1 MIKPGGHLRLRNA
14 ERRKCS
20 PNDASPNGCMDTL
33 ARLIDRRA
41 PIDPATPCAEVGAM
55 FHANADA
62 AAIAVAVD
70 GKPLGLVYRDVFLGQ
85 MAVAPDLA
93 SRPVADLMDIEP
105 RKVFAGIRAAEFV
118 ERIAQSAIPVFRSAY
133 VAVDE
138 AGDYVGVGGLNSLL
152 TSHRRRQR
160 EADDAMALVERMAH
174 DIGHHLEGVLAFTER
189 LEQSRLTPDA
199 SAYVRAIGDTSRD
212 MSQVLGRAMDLRRA
226 ATGGLT
232 LSPAPALLRDLSD
245 AVEARW
251 APRAAEG
258 GSTLLFSYDGDPEA
272 AALIDADRVLQVF
285 DALIE
290 SALAHGRGVIE
301 ASLKARAVGG
311 GGLRLEGRV
320 RDNAA
325 GSAEVR
331 LARVF
336 DPLGMASIEDR
347 NELALGVAMA
357 LAHGL
362 TRTMGGPL
370 RAEANMGAGLT
381 LQFSLTV
388 PEATLAAPTAEEPML
403 DTRSAHILIVDDN
416 ATNRMVAEALCEM
429 FDCTSEQVADGV
441 EAVEAARSGRFDLI
455 LMDIKMPRM
464 DGVTATRAIR
474 ELPGRAGQAPIV
486 ALTANADPNDV
497 ATYIAAGMQDVVEK
511 PIKPER
517 LAVVLSALL
526 AGDDED
532 AEAAA

>member
-1 MIKPGGHLRLRNA
+1 
-14 ERRKCS
+14 
-20 PNDASPNGCMDTL
+20 MDTL
-33 ARLIDRRA
+33 DRLIDRRA
-41 PIDPATPCAEVGAM
+41 PIDPATPCAEVRAI
-55 FHANADA
+55 FLAETHAA
-62 AAIAVAVD
+62 AVAVVLA
-70 GKPLGLVYRDVFLGQ
+70 GKPVGLVYRDVFLGQ
-85 MAVAPDLA
+85 LA
-93 SRPVADLMDIEP
+93 VADLDARPISDVMDHEP
-105 RKVFAGIRAAEFV
+105 RTVEAGMSSADFV
-118 ERIAQSAIPVFRSAY
+118 DRLVQSATPVFRSAY
-133 VAVDE
+133 IGVDA
-138 AGDYVGVGGLNSLL
+138 AGDYVGVGGLSSLL

-160 EADDAMALVERMAH
+160 EADEAMALVERMAC

-199 SAYVRAIGDTSRD
+199 AAYVRAIGDTSRD

-232 LSPAPALLRDLSD
+232 LIPAPSLLRDLSD

-251 APRAAEG
+251 SARAAEG

-285 DALIE
+285 DALID
-290 SALAHGRGVIE
+290 SALSSGRGVIE
-301 ASLKARAVGG
+301 ASLKARSTE

-320 RDNAA
+320 RDNTA
-325 GSAEVR
+325 GSPEER
-331 LARVF
+331 LARVY
-336 DPLGMASIEDR
+336 DPLGAGSIEDR
-347 NELALGVAMA
+347 NELALGVSMA

-362 TRTMGGPL
+362 TRAMGGPL
-370 RAEANMGAGLT
+370 RAEANLGAGLT
-381 LQFSLTV
+381 LHFSLTA
-388 PEATLAAPTAEEPML
+388 PEARLTLEGFQEPTMDA
-403 DTRSAHILIVDDN
+403 RSAHILIVDDN

-429 FDCTSEQVADGV
+429 FDCTSEQVVDGV
-441 EAVEAARSGRFDLI
+441 EAVEAAKSGRFDLI

-464 DGVTATRAIR
+464 DGVAATRAIR
-474 ELPGRAGQAPIV
+474 ELPGRAGSAPIV
-486 ALTANADPNDV
+486 ALTANADPADV

-526 AGDDED
+526 GGDEDED

>member
-1 MIKPGGHLRLRNA
+1 
-14 ERRKCS
+14 
-20 PNDASPNGCMDTL
+20 MDTL

-41 PIDPATPCAEVGAM
+41 PIDPATPCAEVRAL
-55 FHANADA
+55 FDADDYLA
-62 AAIAVAVD
+62 ALAVVVD
-70 GKPLGLVYRDVFLGQ
+70 RKPVGLVYRDVFLGQ

-93 SRPVADLMDIEP
+93 RRPIAEVMDAHPRRVDAALCVAD
-105 RKVFAGIRAAEFV
+105 FV
-118 ERIAQSAIPVFRSAY
+118 ERIAHSATPVFRSAY

-138 AGDYVGVGGLNSLL
+138 AGDYAGVGGLNSLL
-152 TSHRRRQR
+152 TSHRRRQH
-160 EADDAMALVERMAH
+160 EADEAMALVERMAH
-174 DIGHHLEGVLAFTER
+174 DIGRHLDGVLAFTER

-212 MSQVLGRAMDLRRA
+212 MNLVLGRAMDLRRA

-301 ASLKARAVGG
+301 ASLKARPVE
-311 GGLRLEGRV
+311 GGLKLEARV

-325 GSAEVR
+325 GSAKVR

-336 DPLGMASIEDR
+336 DPLGAATFEDR
-347 NELALGVAMA
+347 NELALGVGMA

-362 TRTMGGPL
+362 TRAMGGPL
-370 RAEANMGAGLT
+370 RAEANLGAGLT
-381 LQFSLTV
+381 LQFTLIV
-388 PEATLAAPTAEEPML
+388 PEASLAAEADDEPMM
-403 DTRSAHILIVDDN
+403 DARSAHILIVDDN

-429 FDCTSEQVADGV
+429 FDCTSEQVVDGV
-441 EAVEAARSGRFDLI
+441 EAVEAAKSGRFDLI

-474 ELPGRAGQAPIV
+474 ELPGRAGSAPIV

-526 AGDDED
+526 GADEDED

>member
-1 MIKPGGHLRLRNA
+1 
-14 ERRKCS
+14 
-20 PNDASPNGCMDTL
+20 MDTL

-41 PIDPATPCAEVGAM
+41 PIDPATSCAEVRAI
-55 FHANADA
+55 FHAHAGA
-62 AAIAVAVD
+62 AAIAVVEA
-70 GKPLGLVYRDVFLGQ
+70 GKPIGLVYRDVFLGQ
-85 MAVAPDLA
+85 MEVAPDLA
-93 SRPVADLMDIEP
+93 ERPIRQVMDRDP
-105 RKVFAGIRAAEFV
+105 RMIDAGTRAAEFV
-118 ERIAQSAIPVFRSAY
+118 ERIAQSAMPVFRSAY
-133 VAVDE
+133 VAIDE
-138 AGDYVGVGGLNSLL
+138 AGDYVGIGGLSSLL

-160 EADDAMALVERMAH
+160 EANEAMALVERMAQ
-174 DIGHHLEGVLAFTER
+174 DIGAHLDGVLAFTER

-226 ATGGLT
+226 TTGGLALT
-232 LSPAPALLRDLSD
+232 PAPAQLRDLSD
-245 AVEARW
+245 AIEARW
-251 APRAAEG
+251 SARAAEG

-272 AALIDADRVLQVF
+272 TALIDANRMLQVF
-285 DALIE
+285 DALID
-290 SALAHGRGVIE
+290 SALSSGRGVIE
-301 ASLKARAVGG
+301 ASLKARSVDAEHG

-320 RDNAA
+320 RDNTV
-325 GSAEVR
+325 GSAKER

-336 DPLGMASIEDR
+336 DPLGAGSIEDR
-347 NELALGVAMA
+347 NELALGVSMA

-362 TRTMGGPL
+362 TRAMGGPL
-370 RAEANMGAGLT
+370 RAEANTGAGLT
-381 LQFSLTV
+381 LQFSLV
-388 PEATLAAPTAEEPML
+388 APEASLVADNTDEPTMDA
-403 DTRSAHILIVDDN
+403 RSAHILIVDDN

-429 FDCTSEQVADGV
+429 FDCTSEQVVDGV
-441 EAVEAARSGRFDLI
+441 EAVEAAKSGRFDLI

-474 ELPGRAGQAPIV
+474 ELPGRAGAAPIV

-517 LAVVLSALL
+517 LAIVLSALL
-526 AGDDED
+526 GGDDEDEAD

>member
-1 MIKPGGHLRLRNA
+1 
-14 ERRKCS
+14 
-20 PNDASPNGCMDTL
+20 MDTL
-33 ARLIDRRA
+33 ARLIDRRD
-41 PIDPATPCAEVGAM
+41 PIDPATPCAEVRAI
-55 FHANADA
+55 FHANTDV
-62 AAIAVAVD
+62 AAIAVVES
-70 GKPLGLVYRDVFLGQ
+70 GKPVGLVYRDVFLGQ
-85 MAVAPDLA
+85 MAVAPHLDE
-93 SRPVADLMDIEP
+93 RPISDLMDSDP
-105 RKVFAGIRAAEFV
+105 RTVDANLRAAEFV
-118 ERIAQSAIPVFRSAY
+118 ERIARSTIPVFRSAY
-133 VAVDE
+133 IGVDA
-138 AGDYVGVGGLNSLL
+138 AGDYVGVGGLSSLL

-174 DIGHHLEGVLAFTER
+174 DIGCHLDGVLTFIER

-226 ATGGLT
+226 ATGGLA
-232 LSPAPALLRDLSD
+232 LSLAPSLLRDLSD

-251 APRAAEG
+251 SARAAEG
-258 GSTLLFSYDGDPEA
+258 GSTLLFSYDGEPEA
-272 AALIDADRVLQVF
+272 AVLIDADRMLQVF

-290 SALAHGRGVIE
+290 SALSSGRGVIE
-301 ASLKARAVGG
+301 ASLKARPVE

-320 RDNAA
+320 RDNTA
-325 GSAEVR
+325 GSAHDR
-331 LARVF
+331 LARVY
-336 DPLGMASIEDR
+336 DPLGAGSIEDR
-347 NELALGVAMA
+347 NELALGVGMA

-362 TRTMGGPL
+362 TRAMGGPL

-381 LQFSLTV
+381 LQFSLTA
-388 PEATLAAPTAEEPML
+388 PEAHLANDHADEPTVDA
-403 DTRSAHILIVDDN
+403 RSAHILIVDDN

-429 FDCTSEQVADGV
+429 FDCTSEQVVDGV
-441 EAVEAARSGRFDLI
+441 EAVEAAKSGRFDLI

-486 ALTANADPNDV
+486 ALTANADPSDV

-526 AGDDED
+526 GGDDEDDAD

>member
-1 MIKPGGHLRLRNA
+1 
-14 ERRKCS
+14 
-20 PNDASPNGCMDTL
+20 MDTL
-33 ARLIDRRA
+33 ARLIERRA
-41 PIDPATPCAEVGAM
+41 PIAPEASCESVWAL
-55 FHANADA
+55 FKADGHMA
-62 AAIAVAVD
+62 AVAVVEG
-70 GKPLGLVYRDVFLGQ
+70 GKPVGLVYRDVFLGQ
-85 MAVAPDLA
+85 MAVAPDLGA
-93 SRPVADLMDIEP
+93 RPIRDVMDRDP
-105 RKVFAGIRAAEFV
+105 RTVEAGLTAGRFV
-118 ERIAQSAIPVFRSAY
+118 EQIAQSVRPAFRSAY

-138 AGDYVGVGGLNSLL
+138 AGHYIGVGGLSSLL
-152 TSHRRRQR
+152 ASHRRRQG
-160 EADDAMALVERMAH
+160 EADEAMALVERMAH
-174 DIGHHLEGVLAFTER
+174 DIGRHLQGVLAFTER

-199 SAYVRAIGDTSRD
+199 AAYVRAIGDTSRD
-212 MSQVLGRAMDLRRA
+212 MSQVLSRAMDLRRA
-226 ATGGLT
+226 ATGGLA
-232 LSPAPALLRDLSD
+232 LAPAATRLRDLSD

-251 APRAAEG
+251 SDRAAEG

-272 AALIDADRVLQVF
+272 AALIDADRILQVF

-290 SALAHGRGVIE
+290 SALASGRGVIE
-301 ASLKARAVGG
+301 ACLKARSVE

-325 GSAEVR
+325 GSAETR

-336 DPLGMASIEDR
+336 DPLGSAGVEDR
-347 NELALGVAMA
+347 HELALGVGMA

-362 TRTMGGPL
+362 TRAMGGPL
-370 RAEANMGAGLT
+370 RAEANLGAGLT

-388 PEATLAAPTAEEPML
+388 PEASLAAVAEAEPL
-403 DTRSAHILIVDDN
+403 LNAPSAHILIVDDN

-441 EAVEAARSGRFDLI
+441 EAVEAAKSGRFDLI

-474 ELPGRAGQAPIV
+474 DLPGRAGSVPIA
-486 ALTANADPNDV
+486 ALTANADPIDV
-497 ATYIAAGMQDVVEK
+497 AAYLAAGMQDVVEK

-517 LAVVLSALL
+517 LAVVLGALL
-526 AGDDED
+526 GAEDQDQDQD

>member
-1 MIKPGGHLRLRNA
+1 
-14 ERRKCS
+14 
-20 PNDASPNGCMDTL
+20 MDTL

-41 PIDPATPCAEVGAM
+41 PIDPATPCAEVVAM
-55 FHANADA
+55 FDA
-62 AAIAVAVD
+62 APRAAALPVVVD
-70 GKPLGLVYRDVFLGQ
+70 GKPAGLVYRDVFLAQ
-85 MAVAPDLA
+85 MAVAPALA
-93 SRPVADLMDIEP
+93 DRPVSEVMDREP
-105 RKVFAGIRAAEFV
+105 RAVSAGVTAADFV
-118 ERIAQSAIPVFRSAY
+118 DRLAQSTTPIFRSAY

-138 AGDYVGVGGLNSLL
+138 AGDYVGVGGLESLL

-160 EADDAMALVERMAH
+160 EADEAMALVERMAH
-174 DIGHHLEGVLAFTER
+174 DIGHHLDGVLAFTER

-199 SAYVRAIGDTSRD
+199 AAYVRAIGDTSRD

-258 GSTLLFSYDGDPEA
+258 GSTLLFSYDGPPDA

-290 SALAHGRGVIE
+290 SALASGRGVIE
-301 ASLKARAVGG
+301 ASLKAHAVEN
-311 GGLRLEGRV
+311 GLLLEGRV
-320 RDNAA
+320 RDNAPGA
-325 GSAEVR
+325 AEAR
-331 LARVF
+331 LARVLA
-336 DPLGMASIEDR
+336 PLGAGSIEDS
-347 NELALGVAMA
+347 NELALGVGMA

-362 TRTMGGPL
+362 TRAMGGPL

-381 LQFSLTV
+381 LQFAVAV
-388 PEATLAAPTAEEPML
+388 PEAILADQHDDEPVL
-403 DTRSAHILIVDDN
+403 DARSAHILIVDDN

-441 EAVEAARSGRFDLI
+441 EAVEAAKSGRFDLI

-526 AGDDED
+526 GDDDGDEDGD

>member
-1 MIKPGGHLRLRNA
+1 
-14 ERRKCS
+14 
-20 PNDASPNGCMDTL
+20 MDTL

-41 PIDPATPCAEVGAM
+41 PIDPATPCAEVRAI
-55 FHANADA
+55 FLAEPRT
-62 AAIAVAVD
+62 AAIAVVEA
-70 GKPLGLVYRDVFLGQ
+70 GKPVGLVYRDVLLGQ
-85 MAVAPDLA
+85 LSVAPHLIDHPIA
-93 SRPVADLMDIEP
+93 EVMDREP
-105 RKVFAGIRAAEFV
+105 RAVSAGMSSIDFV
-118 ERIAQSAIPVFRSAY
+118 DHLAQSATPVFRSAY

-138 AGDYVGVGGLNSLL
+138 AGDYVGVGGLSSLL

-160 EADDAMALVERMAH
+160 EAEEAMALVERMAH
-174 DIGHHLEGVLAFTER
+174 DIGHHLDGVLAFTER

-251 APRAAEG
+251 SARAAEG

-272 AALIDADRVLQVF
+272 AAVIDADRVLQVF

-290 SALAHGRGVIE
+290 SALASGRGVIE
-301 ASLKARAVGG
+301 ASLKARPVE
-311 GGLRLEGRV
+311 GGLSLEGRV
-320 RDNAA
+320 RDNAIGA
-325 GSAEVR
+325 SEDR
-331 LARVF
+331 LARIY
-336 DPLGMASIEDR
+336 DPLGAAVIEDR
-347 NELALGVAMA
+347 NELALGVGIA
-357 LAHGL
+357 LARGL
-362 TRTMGGPL
+362 TRAMGGPL
-370 RAEANMGAGLT
+370 RAEANTGAGLT
-381 LQFSLTV
+381 LQFSLV
-388 PEATLAAPTAEEPML
+388 APEASLAVDAVEPTMDA
-403 DTRSAHILIVDDN
+403 RSAHILIVDDN

-429 FDCTSEQVADGV
+429 FDCTSEQVVDGV
-441 EAVEAARSGRFDLI
+441 EAVEAAKSGRFDLI

-464 DGVTATRAIR
+464 DGITATRAIR
-474 ELPGRAGQAPIV
+474 ELPGRAGSAPIV
-486 ALTANADPNDV
+486 ALTANADPVDV
-497 ATYIAAGMQDVVEK
+497 QTYIAAGMQDVVEK

-526 AGDDED
+526 GGDEDED

>member
-1 MIKPGGHLRLRNA
+1 
-14 ERRKCS
+14 
-20 PNDASPNGCMDTL
+20 
-33 ARLIDRRA
+33 
-41 PIDPATPCAEVGAM
+41 M
-55 FHANADA
+55 FHVQADA
-62 AAIAVAVD
+62 AAIAVVVD
-70 GKPLGLVYRDVFLGQ
+70 GKPLGMVYRDVFQGQ
-85 MAVAPDLA
+85 MAVAPELA
-93 SRPVADLMDIEP
+93 ASPISEVMDREA
-105 RKVFAGIRAAEFV
+105 RTVEASVSAAAFV
-118 ERIAQSAIPVFRSAY
+118 DRLTQSATPIFRSAY
-133 VAVDE
+133 LAVDE
-138 AGDYVGVGGLNSLL
+138 AGDYVGVGGLSSLL

-174 DIGHHLEGVLAFTER
+174 DIGRHLEGVLAFTER

-199 SAYVRAIGDTSRD
+199 AAYVRAIGDTSRD

-226 ATGGLT
+226 ATGDLA
-232 LSPAPALLRDLSD
+232 LAPAPALLRDLSD

-258 GSTLLFSYDGDPEA
+258 GSTLLFSYDGDPDA

-290 SALAHGRGVIE
+290 SALASGRGVIE
-301 ASLKARAVGG
+301 ASLKVHHVEN
-311 GGLRLEGRV
+311 GLMLEGRV
-320 RDNAA
+320 RDNAP
-325 GSAEVR
+325 GSAEAR

-336 DPLGMASIEDR
+336 APLGAGCIEDS
-347 NELALGVAMA
+347 NELALGVGMA

-362 TRTMGGPL
+362 TRAMGGPL

-381 LQFSLTV
+381 VQFALSV
-388 PEATLAAPTAEEPML
+388 PEATLTASAGEEPRL

-429 FDCTSEQVADGV
+429 FDCTSEQVADGA
-441 EAVEAARSGRFDLI
+441 EAVEAAKSGRFDLI

-464 DGVTATRAIR
+464 DGVAATRAIR
-474 ELPGRAGQAPIV
+474 DLPGRAGAAPIV

-517 LAVVLSALL
+517 LAAVLSALL
-526 AGDDED
+526 SDDEDDAGED

>member
-1 MIKPGGHLRLRNA
+1 
-14 ERRKCS
+14 
-20 PNDASPNGCMDTL
+20 MDTL

-41 PIDPATPCAEVGAM
+41 SIDPATPCAAVRAM
-55 FHANADA
+55 FAAESNA
-62 AAIAVAVD
+62 AAIAVVEAGRPV
-70 GKPLGLVYRDVFLGQ
+70 GLVYRDVFLGQ

-93 SRPVADLMDIEP
+93 DQPISAVMDRDP
-105 RKVFAGIRAAEFV
+105 RTVEVGISANDFV
-118 ERIAQSAIPVFRSAY
+118 VGMAQSATPLFRTAY
-133 VAVDE
+133 IAVD
-138 AGDYVGVGGLNSLL
+138 ASGAYAGVGGLNSLL

-160 EADDAMALVERMAH
+160 EADEAMALVERMAS

-199 SAYVRAIGDTSRD
+199 AAYVRAIGDTSRD
-212 MSQVLGRAMDLRRA
+212 MSQVLGQAMDLRRA

-232 LSPAPALLRDLSD
+232 LNPAPALLRDFSD

-251 APRAAEG
+251 GARAAEG

-272 AALIDADRVLQVF
+272 AVLIDADRMLQVF
-285 DALIE
+285 DALID
-290 SALAHGRGVIE
+290 SALSSGRGVIE
-301 ASLKARAVGG
+301 ASLKARAVE

-320 RDNAA
+320 RDNTA
-325 GSAEVR
+325 GSPAER
-331 LARVF
+331 LARIF
-336 DPLGMASIEDR
+336 DPLGAASTEDR
-347 NELALGVAMA
+347 NELALGVGMA

-362 TRTMGGPL
+362 TRAMGGPL
-370 RAEANMGAGLT
+370 RAEANLGAGLT
-381 LQFSLTV
+381 LHFALTA
-388 PEATLAAPTAEEPML
+388 PEARLVQDAVDEPSL

-429 FDCTSEQVADGV
+429 FDCTSEQVVDGV

-464 DGVTATRAIR
+464 DGVAATRAIR
-474 ELPGRAGQAPIV
+474 ELPGRAGAAPIV
-486 ALTANADPNDV
+486 ALTANADPADV

-526 AGDDED
+526 GGEDED
-532 AEAAA
+532 DTEAAA

>member
-1 MIKPGGHLRLRNA
+1 
-14 ERRKCS
+14 
-20 PNDASPNGCMDTL
+20 MDTL
-33 ARLIDRRA
+33 DRLIDRRA
-41 PIDPATPCAEVGAM
+41 PIDPATPCADVAAM
-55 FHANADA
+55 FHAQSHA
-62 AAIAVAVD
+62 AALAVVAD
-70 GKPLGLVYRDVFLGQ
+70 GKPLGLVYRDVLLGQ

-93 SRPVADLMDIEP
+93 DRPISDVMDREP
-105 RKVFAGIRAAEFV
+105 RTIEAGVSAAGFV
-118 ERIAQSAIPVFRSAY
+118 DSLAQSTTPLFRSGY
-133 VAVDE
+133 VAIDR
-138 AGDYVGVGGLNSLL
+138 AGDYVGVGGLTSLL
-152 TSHRRRQR
+152 ASHRRRQR
-160 EADDAMALVERMAH
+160 EADEAMALVERMAV
-174 DIGHHLEGVLAFTER
+174 DVSHHLEGVLAFTER

-232 LSPAPALLRDLSD
+232 LAPAPSLLRDLSD

-258 GSTLLFSYDGDPEA
+258 GSTLLFSYDGAPDA

-290 SALAHGRGVIE
+290 SALASGRGVIE
-301 ASLKARAVGG
+301 ASLKARPAEN
-311 GGLRLEGRV
+311 GGLVLEGRV

-325 GSAEVR
+325 GSAEAR

-336 DPLGMASIEDR
+336 DPLGSASIEDR
-347 NELALGVAMA
+347 SELALGVGMA

-362 TRTMGGPL
+362 TRAMGGPL

-388 PEATLAAPTAEEPML
+388 PEATLAVDTDDEPMM
-403 DTRSAHILIVDDN
+403 DARSAHILIVDDN
-416 ATNRMVAEALCEM
+416 ATNRVVAQALCEM
-429 FDCTSEQVADGV
+429 FGCTSECAEDGV
-441 EAVEAARSGRFDLI
+441 EAVEAVQSRRFDLV

-464 DGVTATRAIR
+464 DGVQATQAIR
-474 ELPGRAGQAPIV
+474 ALPGPENAVPII
-486 ALTANADPNDV
+486 ALTANADPDD
-497 ATYIAAGMQDVVEK
+497 AKHYIAIGMATVVEK

-517 LAVVLSALL
+517 LRAAMNAAFESQQSA
-526 AGDDED
+526 DES
-532 AEAAA
+532 APGKSGRSAA

>member
-1 MIKPGGHLRLRNA
+1 
-14 ERRKCS
+14 
-20 PNDASPNGCMDTL
+20 MDTL

-41 PIDPATPCAEVGAM
+41 PIDPATPCAEVRAI
-55 FHANADA
+55 FHAQPDA
-62 AAIAVAVD
+62 AAVAVVEA
-70 GKPLGLVYRDVFLGQ
+70 GKPVGLIYRDVFLGQ
-85 MAVAPDLA
+85 LAVAPHLDALPA
-93 SRPVADLMDIEP
+93 SEVMDREP
-105 RKVFAGIRAAEFV
+105 RTVDAGIRAAAFV

-133 VAVDE
+133 VAVDA
-138 AGDYVGVGGLNSLL
+138 AGDYVGVGGLSSLL
-152 TSHRRRQR
+152 TSHRQRQS
-160 EADDAMALVERMAH
+160 EADEAMALVERMAH
-174 DIGHHLEGVLAFTER
+174 DIGHHLDGVLAFTER
-189 LEQSRLTPDA
+189 LEQTRLTPDA

-226 ATGGLT
+226 ATGGLALT
-232 LSPAPALLRDLSD
+232 LAPSLLRDLSD

-251 APRAAEG
+251 SARAAEG

-272 AALIDADRVLQVF
+272 TALIDADRMLQVF

-290 SALAHGRGVIE
+290 SALSSGRGVIE
-301 ASLKARAVGG
+301 ASLKARAVNLEQG

-320 RDNAA
+320 RDNTA
-325 GSAEVR
+325 GSAQER
-331 LARVF
+331 LARVY
-336 DPLGMASIEDR
+336 DPLGAGSIEDR
-347 NELALGVAMA
+347 NELALGVGMA

-362 TRTMGGPL
+362 TRAMGGPL

-381 LQFSLTV
+381 LRFSLTAPEARLAADAV
-388 PEATLAAPTAEEPML
+388 PEPTL

-429 FDCTSEQVADGV
+429 FDCTSEQVVDGV
-441 EAVEAARSGRFDLI
+441 EAVEAAKSGRFDLI

-474 ELPGRAGQAPIV
+474 ELPGRAGCAPIV
-486 ALTANADPNDV
+486 ALTANADPSDV

-526 AGDDED
+526 GGDDEDEAD

>member
-1 MIKPGGHLRLRNA
+1 
-14 ERRKCS
+14 
-20 PNDASPNGCMDTL
+20 MDTL
-33 ARLIDRRA
+33 DRLIDRRA
-41 PIDPATPCAEVGAM
+41 PIDPATPCAEVAAL
-55 FHANADA
+55 FHAHADA
-62 AAIAVAVD
+62 AAIAVVAD
-70 GKPLGLVYRDVFLGQ
+70 GKPLGLVYRDVFRGQ

-93 SRPVADLMDIEP
+93 RRPIAEIMDGEP
-105 RKVFAGIRAAEFV
+105 RTVEAGQSTSAFV
-118 ERIAQSAIPVFRSAY
+118 ERIAQSATPVFRSAF

-138 AGDYVGVGGLNSLL
+138 AGDYVGVGGLSSLL
-152 TSHRRRQR
+152 SSHRRRQR
-160 EADDAMALVERMAH
+160 EAYDAMALVERMAH

-199 SAYVRAIGDTSRD
+199 AAYVRAIGDTSRD

-232 LSPAPALLRDLSD
+232 LSPVPTLLRDLSD

-272 AALIDADRVLQVF
+272 AVLIDADRVLQVF

-290 SALAHGRGVIE
+290 SALASGRGVIE
-301 ASLKARAVGG
+301 ASLKVHHVEN
-311 GGLRLEGRV
+311 GLMLEGRV
-320 RDNAA
+320 RDNAP
-325 GSAEVR
+325 GPAEVR
-331 LARVF
+331 LARVL
-336 DPLGMASIEDR
+336 DPLGAGRLEDS
-347 NELALGVAMA
+347 NELALGVGIA

-362 TRTMGGPL
+362 ARAMGGPL
-370 RAEANMGAGLT
+370 RAEANLGAGLT

-388 PEATLAAPTAEEPML
+388 PEATLTERTDDEPMM
-403 DTRSAHILIVDDN
+403 DARSAHILIVDDN

-441 EAVEAARSGRFDLI
+441 EAVEAAKSGRFDLI

-474 ELPGRAGQAPIV
+474 ELPGRAGSAPIV

-517 LAVVLSALL
+517 LAAVLSVLL
-526 AGDDED
+526 GDSEED
-532 AEAAA
+532 DAAEAAA

>member
-1 MIKPGGHLRLRNA
+1 MLRA
-14 ERRKCS
+14 
-20 PNDASPNGCMDTL
+20 
-33 ARLIDRRA
+33 
-41 PIDPATPCAEVGAM
+41 DPR
-55 FHANADA
+55 A
-62 AAIAVAVD
+62 AAVAMAVD
-70 GKPLGLVYRDVFLGQ
+70 GKPCGLIYRDVFLGQ
-85 MAVAPDLA
+85 MAVAPALA
-93 SRPVADLMDIEP
+93 ERPVSEVMDRDPRMIQADASPNDFVDRLA
-105 RKVFAGIRAAEFV
+105 KSAA
-118 ERIAQSAIPVFRSAY
+118 PVFRSAY
-133 VAVDE
+133 IAVDG
-138 AGDYVGVGGLNSLL
+138 AGDYVGVGGLDSLL
-152 TSHRRRQR
+152 ASHRRRQR

-199 SAYVRAIGDTSRD
+199 AAYVRAIGDTSRD

-258 GSTLLFSYDGDPEA
+258 GSTLLFSYDGPPDA

-290 SALAHGRGVIE
+290 SALASGRGVIE
-301 ASLKARAVGG
+301 ASLKTHAVEN
-311 GGLRLEGRV
+311 GLLLEGRV
-320 RDNAA
+320 RDNAPGA
-325 GSAEVR
+325 AETR
-331 LARVF
+331 LARVL
-336 DPLGMASIEDR
+336 DPLGAGSIEDS
-347 NELALGVAMA
+347 NELALGVGMA

-362 TRTMGGPL
+362 TRAMGGPL
-370 RAEANMGAGLT
+370 RAEANTGAGLT
-381 LQFSLTV
+381 LQFALTV
-388 PEATLAAPTAEEPML
+388 PEATMAAPADDEPML
-403 DTRSAHILIVDDN
+403 DARSAHILIVDDN

-441 EAVEAARSGRFDLI
+441 EAVEAAKSGRFDLI

-464 DGVTATRAIR
+464 DGVTATRTIR
-474 ELPGRAGQAPIV
+474 DLPGPAGQAPIV

-497 ATYIAAGMQDVVEK
+497 QTYIAAGMQDVVEK

-526 AGDDED
+526 GGEDEETN

>member
-1 MIKPGGHLRLRNA
+1 
-14 ERRKCS
+14 
-20 PNDASPNGCMDTL
+20 MDTL

-41 PIDPATPCAEVGAM
+41 PIDPATSCAEVAAM
-55 FHANADA
+55 LHAQPHV
-62 AAIAVAVD
+62 AAIAVVAG
-70 GKPLGLVYRDVFLGQ
+70 GKPAGLVYRDVFLGQ
-85 MAVAPDLA
+85 MAVAPALA
-93 SRPVADLMDIEP
+93 ERPVSEVMDAEP
-105 RKVFAGIRAAEFV
+105 RTVFAGVSAADFV
-118 ERIAQSAIPVFRSAY
+118 DRLAQSATPVFRSAY
-133 VAVDE
+133 IAIDE
-138 AGDYVGVGGLNSLL
+138 AGDYVGVGGLDSLL
-152 TSHRRRQR
+152 TSHRRRQI
-160 EADDAMALVERMAH
+160 EAEEAMALVERMAH

-189 LEQSRLTPDA
+189 LEQTRLTPDA

-212 MSQVLGRAMDLRRA
+212 MSQVLGRAMDLRRV
-226 ATGGLT
+226 ATGGLS
-232 LSPAPALLRDLSD
+232 LSPAPSLLRDLSD

-251 APRAAEG
+251 SPRAAEG

-272 AALIDADRVLQVF
+272 TALIDADRVLQVF

-290 SALAHGRGVIE
+290 SALANGRGVIE
-301 ASLKARAVGG
+301 ASLKARPVE
-311 GGLRLEGRV
+311 GGLLLEGRV

-336 DPLGMASIEDR
+336 EPLGAATIDDR
-347 NELALGVAMA
+347 NELALGVGMA

-362 TRTMGGPL
+362 IRAMGGPL
-370 RAEANMGAGLT
+370 RAEANLGAGLT
-381 LQFSLTV
+381 VQFSATV
-388 PEATLAAPTAEEPML
+388 PQATLAAPIDDEPMM
-403 DTRSAHILIVDDN
+403 DARSAHILIVDDN

-429 FDCTSEQVADGV
+429 FDCTSEQVVDGV

-474 ELPGRAGQAPIV
+474 ELPGRAGAAPIV

-497 ATYIAAGMQDVVEK
+497 LTYIAAGMQDVVEK

-526 AGDDED
+526 GGEEDDDAEADDE

>member
-1 MIKPGGHLRLRNA
+1 M
-14 ERRKCS
+14 
-20 PNDASPNGCMDTL
+20 
-33 ARLIDRRA
+33 
-41 PIDPATPCAEVGAM
+41 
-55 FHANADA
+55 
-62 AAIAVAVD
+62 VAD
-70 GKPLGLVYRDVFLGQ
+70 GKPLGLIYRDVFLAQ

-93 SRPVADLMDIEP
+93 GRPVSEVMDGEP
-105 RKVFAGIRAAEFV
+105 RTVAVSLSAADFV
-118 ERIAQSAIPVFRSAY
+118 DRLSQSTTPIFRSAY

-138 AGDYVGVGGLNSLL
+138 AGDYAGVGGLNSLL

-174 DIGHHLEGVLAFTER
+174 DIGHHLDGVLAFTER

-199 SAYVRAIGDTSRD
+199 AAYVRAIGDTSRD

-232 LSPAPALLRDLSD
+232 LAPAPALLRDLSD

-258 GSTLLFSYDGDPEA
+258 GSTLLFSYDGPPDA

-290 SALAHGRGVIE
+290 SALASGRGVIE
-301 ASLKARAVGG
+301 ASLKAHPVEN
-311 GGLRLEGRV
+311 GLLLEGRV
-320 RDNAA
+320 RDNAPGA
-325 GSAEVR
+325 AEAR
-331 LARVF
+331 LTRVLA
-336 DPLGMASIEDR
+336 PLGAGSIEDS
-347 NELALGVAMA
+347 NELALGVGMA

-362 TRTMGGPL
+362 TRAMGGPL

-381 LQFSLTV
+381 VQFALAV
-388 PEATLAAPTAEEPML
+388 PEATLAAPVDDEPML
-403 DTRSAHILIVDDN
+403 DARSAHILIVDDN

-429 FDCTSEQVADGV
+429 FDCTSEQVVDGV
-441 EAVEAARSGRFDLI
+441 EAVEAAKSGRFDLI

-474 ELPGRAGQAPIV
+474 ELPGRAGAAPIV

-526 AGDDED
+526 GGDEEDED

>member
-1 MIKPGGHLRLRNA
+1 
-14 ERRKCS
+14 
-20 PNDASPNGCMDTL
+20 MDTL
-33 ARLIDRRA
+33 DRLIDRRA
-41 PIDPATPCAEVGAM
+41 PIDPATPCAEVRAI
-55 FHANADA
+55 FLAETHAA
-62 AAIAVAVD
+62 AVAVVLA
-70 GKPLGLVYRDVFLGQ
+70 GKPVGLVYRDVFLGQ
-85 MAVAPDLA
+85 LA
-93 SRPVADLMDIEP
+93 VADLDARPISEVMDREP
-105 RKVFAGIRAAEFV
+105 RTVGASLTATVFV

-138 AGDYVGVGGLNSLL
+138 AGDYVGVGGLSSLL

-160 EADDAMALVERMAH
+160 EADEAMALVERMAV
-174 DIGHHLEGVLAFTER
+174 DVSHHLEGVLAFTER

-199 SAYVRAIGDTSRD
+199 AAYVRAIGDTSRD

-226 ATGGLT
+226 ATGGLALT
-232 LSPAPALLRDLSD
+232 PAPSLLRDLSD

-251 APRAAEG
+251 SARAAEG

-285 DALIE
+285 DALID
-290 SALAHGRGVIE
+290 SALSSGRGVIE
-301 ASLKARAVGG
+301 ASLKARSTE

-320 RDNAA
+320 RDNTA
-325 GSAEVR
+325 GSPEER
-331 LARVF
+331 LARVY
-336 DPLGMASIEDR
+336 DPLGAGSIEDR
-347 NELALGVAMA
+347 NELALGVSMA

-362 TRTMGGPL
+362 TRAMGGPL
-370 RAEANMGAGLT
+370 RAEANLGAGLT
-381 LQFSLTV
+381 LQFSLTA
-388 PEATLAAPTAEEPML
+388 PEARLTLEGFQEPTMDA
-403 DTRSAHILIVDDN
+403 RSAHILIVDDN

-429 FDCTSEQVADGV
+429 FDCTSEQVVDGV
-441 EAVEAARSGRFDLI
+441 EAVEAAKSGRFDLI

-464 DGVTATRAIR
+464 DGVAATRAIR
-474 ELPGRAGQAPIV
+474 ELPGRAGCAPIV
-486 ALTANADPNDV
+486 ALTANADPADV

-526 AGDDED
+526 GGDEDED